1 MGLFVELMVT
11 SKRAQAKRH
20 LPRLLLPVP
29 LFLWWALVYPCFHRR
44 PSNTS
49 RYFGISLLW
58 GYCSFFLSLGA
69 HNVFFFFLVP
79 SKPGVSVFLS
89 PVELWSNPAGLQ
101 GQIPWGFPVPLSHPP
116 AGKPD
121 LGFRTFTKWENFF
134 GIIVPNLWVTH
145 LVGMDL
151 ILSWL
156 CPSCCLTDIS
166 SLSLDIG
173 YHFLVGSSIF
183 LSMVVQ

>member
-121 LGFRTFTKWENFF
+121 LGFRTFTTLENFF
-134 GIIVPNLWVTH
+134 GIIFLFCGSPTWWEW
-145 LVGMDL
+145 DF
-151 ILSWL
+151 ILLWL
-156 CPSCCLTDIS
+156 CPSYRLAEA
-166 SLSLDIG
+166 SLSLDMG
-173 YHFLVGSSIF
+173 IF
-183 LSMVVQ
+183 FW